1 MTDEKGSWL
10 DRLNGWAKRSVMLK
24 LFIIGILILLLL
36 IPVSMVQSLIYERQ
50 QLRNDAQQ
58 EISGKWG
65 NEQFIGGPVL
75 SVPYDAIIKNSKG
88 EQVTELRYAHFLPD
102 ELKINGELLPEKRSR
117 GIYVAMLYNAQLNI
131 SGKFNALNLAGLMI
145 QPTAL
150 HFDDAFISFGI
161 SDMRGI
167 KRDISLDF
175 AGQTYAFE
183 SGIPVHDILSSGVS
197 VPVKVQPEQ
206 GGAFALKLNLNGSG
220 QIYFLPFGKKTSVQL
235 SSVWPSPSFDGSFLP
250 DVREVNEQG
259 FSASWNVLELN
270 RNYPQQGLGAFI
282 SGVLPDDA
290 SSEVNQNID
299 RYASFGVKLMLPVD
313 EYQKNNRSAKY
324 SVMFVFLTFLTLF
337 FVELLNKKQIHPLQ
351 YLLVGFA
358 ITLFYVLLLSFSE
371 HISFDKSYFIAC
383 SCIVSLLTYY
393 VWHMVQSAKTTM
405 LVSSVFV
412 ILYGFFYSLLQL
424 EDYALLFGSIGLLLI
439 LGVVMYLTRRLN
451 WTLSSET

>member
-1 MTDEKGSWL
+1 MTDEKVSWL
-10 DRLNGWAKRSVMLK
+10 DRLNNWAKRSVMLK

-50 QLRNDAQQ
+50 QLRNDAQR

-75 SVPYDAIIKNSKG
+75 SVPYDAVTKNSKG
-88 EQVTELRYAHFLPD
+88 EQVTEIRYAHFLPD
-102 ELKINGELLPEKRSR
+102 ELKISGELLPEKRSR

-131 SGKFNALNLAGLMI
+131 SGRFNALNLSGLMI
-145 QPTAL
+145 QPAAI
-150 HFDDAFISFGI
+150 HFEDAFLSFGI

-167 KRDISLDF
+167 KRDIGLTF

-197 VPVKVQPEQ
+197 VSVKVLPEQ
-206 GGAFALKLNLNGSG
+206 GGTFALNLNLNGSG

-235 SSVWPSPSFDGSFLP
+235 ASTWPSPSFDGSFLP

-282 SGVLPDDA
+282 TGMQPHEVSSDADQSSG
-290 SSEVNQNID
+290 

-337 FVELLNKKQIHPLQ
+337 FVELLHKKQIHPLQ

-371 HISFDKSYFIAC
+371 HISFDKSYLIAC
-383 SCIVSLLTYY
+383 SSIVALLTYY

-405 LVSSVFV
+405 LVSSVFM

-424 EDYALLFGSIGLLLI
+424 EDYALLFGSLGLLLI
-439 LGVVMYLTRRLN
+439 LGVVMYLSRRLS
-451 WTLSSET
+451 WSLSAES